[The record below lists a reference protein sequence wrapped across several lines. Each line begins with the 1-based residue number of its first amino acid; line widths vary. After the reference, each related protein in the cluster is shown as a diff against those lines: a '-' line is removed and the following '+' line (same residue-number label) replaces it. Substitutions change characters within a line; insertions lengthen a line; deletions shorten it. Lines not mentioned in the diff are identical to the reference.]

1 MMLTE
6 EEAKT
11 KWCPFVRDELPP
23 GPPFMGQPKCIASG
37 CMAWRAVMQW
47 EYRVGERDQKPEGD
61 GWEWETLSNDCWE
74 RALPSGKGYC
84 GLARRPE

>member
-1 MMLTE
+1 MMTE

-11 KWCPFVRDELPP
+11 KWCPFAREDLLS
-23 GPPFMGQPKCIASG
+23 GPPFMGQPQCIASG

-47 EYRVGERDQKPEGD
+47 EYKIGKRDQKPEGD
-61 GWEWETLSNDCWE
+61 GWEWDTLSDDRWE

-84 GLARRPE
+84 GLAGRPA